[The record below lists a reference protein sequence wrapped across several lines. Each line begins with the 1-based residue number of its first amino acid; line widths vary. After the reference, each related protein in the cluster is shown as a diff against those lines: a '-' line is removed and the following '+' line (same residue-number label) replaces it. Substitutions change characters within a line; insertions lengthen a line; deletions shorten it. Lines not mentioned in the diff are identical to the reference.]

1 MMVMWIPAWD
11 ALVGAELVTPDRDQR
26 VHFSICVHGAE
37 GIENAIATIG
47 LARILPSG
55 GAGGCLHLA

>member
-1 MMVMWIPAWD
+1 MVMRIPAWD

-26 VHFSICVHGAE
+26 GHFSIGVHGAE
-37 GIENAIATIG
+37 VIEIALATIG

-55 GAGGCLHLA
+55 GTEGCLHLA